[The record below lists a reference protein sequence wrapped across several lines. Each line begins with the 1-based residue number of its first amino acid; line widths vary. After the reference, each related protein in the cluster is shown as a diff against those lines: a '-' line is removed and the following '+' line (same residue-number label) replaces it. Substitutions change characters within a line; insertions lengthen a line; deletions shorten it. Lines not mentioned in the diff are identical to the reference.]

1 MTFNSIRFAFFF
13 VIVYAVYLLLMKRL
27 RWQNVMLLLASF
39 VFYGWWDW
47 RFLFLLWL
55 SILIDYFCAMWI
67 EDSEDPKRRKMII
80 ATSVASQLTLLGFF
94 KYYNFFTY
102 NLQSALDSFGLHV
115 PLYHLNVI
123 LPVGISF
130 YTFQTM
136 SYSLDV
142 YYRRIRASRSLI
154 DFALY
159 VSFFPHLVAGPIQ
172 RTDLLT
178 QLKKERVI
186 TRDNIVQG
194 IHFCFWGFF
203 LKIFVADNLAHMVDP
218 IFQSAP
224 PYKGSDVLLAT
235 YAFAFQVYGD
245 FAGYSLVALGC
256 AKMMGVHLMFNFK
269 RPYFSKNISE
279 FWRRWHISLSSW
291 FRDYMFSPYYMSIDK
306 SPKYRN
312 LSYKA
317 RHNLIFFISLMVT
330 ELLLG
335 FWHGANWN
343 FGLFGLYHALL
354 IWLYYAFRKHWDRLP
369 GALQII
375 LTFQLVCYG
384 WLIFRV
390 RSIPQLWHMTS
401 ALFFNFQI
409 PASTV
414 LESTIVQMIAFTFI
428 VVLIEIYE
436 ARNDEMLAIVKW
448 PVPARLFLYVTFF
461 CLMAIWGNF
470 EERQFIY
477 FQF

>member
-1 MTFNSIRFAFFF
+1 
-13 VIVYAVYLLLMKRL
+13 
-27 RWQNVMLLLASF
+27 
-39 VFYGWWDW
+39 
-47 RFLFLLWL
+47 
-55 SILIDYFCAMWI
+55 
-67 EDSEDPKRRKMII
+67 
-80 ATSVASQLTLLGFF
+80 
-94 KYYNFFTY
+94 
-102 NLQSALDSFGLHV
+102 
-115 PLYHLNVI
+115 
-123 LPVGISF
+123 
-130 YTFQTM
+130 
-136 SYSLDV
+136 
-142 YYRRIRASRSLI
+142 
-154 DFALY
+154 
-159 VSFFPHLVAGPIQ
+159 
-172 RTDLLT
+172 
-178 QLKKERVI
+178 
-186 TRDNIVQG
+186 
-194 IHFCFWGFF
+194 
-203 LKIFVADNLAHMVDP
+203 
-218 IFQSAP
+218 
-224 PYKGSDVLLAT
+224 
-235 YAFAFQVYGD
+235 
-245 FAGYSLVALGC
+245 
-256 AKMMGVHLMFNFK
+256 
-269 RPYFSKNISE
+269 
-279 FWRRWHISLSSW
+279 
-291 FRDYMFSPYYMSIDK
+291 
-306 SPKYRN
+306 
-312 LSYKA
+312 
-317 RHNLIFFISLMVT
+317 
-330 ELLLG
+330 LLG